1 MLRKVERSVLFM
13 ERLRERL
20 SDVVGRLAVRL
31 AVSPATV
38 CRWKSDIPLVAVC
51 LAMGVKG

>member
-13 ERLRERL
+13 AKLRERL

-31 AVSPATV
+31 SVSPATV

-51 LAMGVKG
+51 LAMGVKR